1 MTPLAAPQALC
12 GRAEPTEAEHWTADM
27 LARLPADGWRY
38 ELVQGRVVRL
48 APTYAHHGDY
58 ASAIDV
64 VLRPYVRARRLGR
77 VYVDEVGWDLTHT
90 GEAEDTVLASD
101 VAFVRAERLP
111 LPPARPGK
119 AFTPL
124 APDLVVEIAAPTQF
138 HRPDLGAKA
147 RTWLER
153 GVRLVW
159 VAWPD
164 RRSVDVWTT
173 GQERP
178 LAVKGDDP
186 LDGGDV
192 VPGFRL
198 PLPAIW
204 DED

>member
-1 MTPLAAPQALC
+1 MTQLASPRPLC
-12 GRAEPTEAEHWTADM
+12 GWAEPTEAEHWTADM
-27 LARLPADGWRY
+27 LARLPADGWQY
-38 ELVQGRVVRL
+38 ELVQGRIMRM

-64 VLRPYVRARRLGR
+64 ALRPYVRARRLGR
-77 VYVDEVGWDLTHT
+77 VYVGEVGWDLTCP

-101 VAFVRAERLP
+101 VAFVRAEQLP
-111 LPPARPGK
+111 LPPARQGK

-124 APDLVVEIAAPTQF
+124 APDLVVEIASPTQF

-153 GVRLVW
+153 GVRMVW
-159 VAWPD
+159 IVWPD
-164 RRSVDVWTT
+164 RRCVDVWES
-173 GQERP
+173 GQGRP
-178 LAVKGDDP
+178 ITVRGEDVLI
-186 LDGGDV
+186 GGDV